1 MWKSLKSN
9 TSLKLTS
16 RLSFLES
23 KSSMSLISSKF
34 CQYLKSL
41 SDKLKPNPK
50 MFLCPFTPQIRENDY
65 LRQCLTP
72 VQITLRTLSP
82 NLFYLMNFL
91 VLFFPQSRQT
101 FPAFRLMWFILT
113 YRWMYPLP
121 TLRSGISYVSWR
133 STKQLEWLAR
143 ILKECAEELLYLL
156 ALFFNISLKSGRVPS
171 SWKRE
176 NVTPVFRAGATD
188 EVDNYRSISLLISI
202 PSKCQE
208 KIVHKAIYSHVAPF
222 LSAWQ
227 HRFVEGCL
235 CATQLVITHHQGKK
249 VLDDRL
255 QVDVVFLG
263 GQGIRQSFTCYPS
276 AEALQ
281 FWHLS
286 QFA

>member
-1 MWKSLKSN
+1 
-9 TSLKLTS
+9 
-16 RLSFLES
+16 
-23 KSSMSLISSKF
+23 
-34 CQYLKSL
+34 
-41 SDKLKPNPK
+41 
-50 MFLCPFTPQIRENDY
+50 
-65 LRQCLTP
+65 
-72 VQITLRTLSP
+72 
-82 NLFYLMNFL
+82 MNFL
-91 VLFFPQSRQT
+91 VLLFPQSRQN

-113 YRWMYPLP
+113 YWWMYPLP
-121 TLRSGISYVSWR
+121 TLRSGISCVSWR

-208 KIVHKAIYSHVAPF
+208 KIVHKAIYYHVAPF

-235 CATQLVITHHQGKK
+235 CATQLVITHHQWKK
-249 VLDDRL
+249 ALDDRL

-263 GQGIRQSFTCYPS
+263 DQGIR
-276 AEALQ
+276 
-281 FWHLS
+281 
-286 QFA
+286 

>member
-1 MWKSLKSN
+1 MSYSSIDKSANPVSQS
-9 TSLKLTS
+9 SL
-16 RLSFLES
+16 F
-23 KSSMSLISSKF
+23 
-34 CQYLKSL
+34 
-41 SDKLKPNPK
+41 
-50 MFLCPFTPQIRENDY
+50 ND
-65 LRQCLTP
+65 
-72 VQITLRTLSP
+72 
-82 NLFYLMNFL
+82 FL
-91 VLFFPQSRQT
+91 VVFFSQSRQT

-113 YRWMYPLP
+113 YWWMYPLP

-188 EVDNYRSISLLISI
+188 KVDNYRSISLLISI

-208 KIVHKAIYSHVAPF
+208 KIVHKAIHSHVAPF

-227 HRFVEGCL
+227 HRFVEGRL
-235 CATQLVITHHQGKK
+235 CATQLVITHHQWEKA
-249 VLDDRL
+249 LDDRL

-263 GQGIRQSFTCYPS
+263 GQGIR
-276 AEALQ
+276 
-281 FWHLS
+281 
-286 QFA
+286 